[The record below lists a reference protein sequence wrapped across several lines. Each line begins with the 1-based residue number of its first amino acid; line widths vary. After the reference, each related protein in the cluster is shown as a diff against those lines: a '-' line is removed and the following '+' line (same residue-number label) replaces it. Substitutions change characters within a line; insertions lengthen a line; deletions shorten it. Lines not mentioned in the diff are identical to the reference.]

1 MILSL
6 IGPDDYRREKRRR
19 FLVEEFRKKYGLH
32 GVEKFVVSS
41 KEGREKFHELVI
53 SPSLFSPKRLAV
65 LEGVFEVEDKEFL
78 SDLKRVAVDP
88 TMWVFVSERDK
99 VPAVFKFITK
109 APTTVEEFSFLEGE
123 AWKKFV
129 FDEAKSREVVF
140 DQEAFRVFLRSY
152 ENDTW
157 RMATEL
163 DRLAS
168 KGGVISINDLN
179 SLDGQTVFNLWGAL
193 NQLRGSVLS
202 QRLYTLEKIFMNQE
216 PAAKIFNIMAAQA
229 GGETPR
235 FAEYDVAI
243 KSGKLEYEEVL
254 LDFVLR

>member
-32 GVEKFVVSS
+32 GVEKFIVSN

-65 LEGVFEVEDKEFL
+65 LEGAFEVEDKDFL
-78 SDLKRVAVDP
+78 SDLKRVSADP

-99 VPAVFKFITK
+99 VPAIFKFITK
-109 APTTVEEFSFLEGE
+109 PPATFEEFPFLESEG
-123 AWKKFV
+123 WKKFV
-129 FDEAKSREVVF
+129 FEEAKSRGVVF
-140 DQEAFRVFLRSY
+140 EPEAFRVFLRSY

-163 DRLAS
+163 DRLSS
-168 KGGVISINDLN
+168 KGGVIKTKDLN
-179 SLDGQTVFNLWGAL
+179 RLDGQAAFNLWGAL
-193 NQLRGSVLS
+193 TQLRGSILS

-229 GGETPR
+229 GGGTAR

-254 LDFVLR
+254 LDFVLQ